1 MHRRYR
7 VALLGGALSVL
18 IALGAPA
25 GAQSVTNSVPTS
37 VPKSVRKSVPMPVPA
52 PHSKA
57 RAVAAR
63 TIPATRPIP
72 TLHTGTVTTPAA
84 SAAPSA
90 PATAPKSRDILEAKR
105 VALMNATA
113 MAPAAAAAAV
123 VGGKSS
129 GIWRIAGAPTLDA
142 SQRTLVDKANNYLTG
157 LNTLVGNFVQVGPD
171 GSRSEGQFYLQKPG
185 RVRFEYNP
193 PNPTLLI
200 ADGSQV
206 AVRDRKLA
214 TQDLYP
220 LSQTPLRFLV
230 ADRIDLM
237 KDTSV
242 IGASAD
248 DTFAT
253 IVIEERQVLGGT
265 HRLMLLFGARDFQ
278 LRQWTITDP
287 QGYDTTVALY
297 NLDSKQKPDPN
308 LFKIDYTRY
317 LQ

>member
-7 VALLGGALSVL
+7 VALVGGALSVL
-18 IALGAPA
+18 IGVGSQA
-25 GAQSVTNSVPTS
+25 GAQSVPNPLPNSPS
-37 VPKSVRKSVPMPVPA
+37 KPAARRVPMPVPA
-52 PHSKA
+52 PHKA
-57 RAVAAR
+57 RATALVRTPPAPHVA
-63 TIPATRPIP
+63 PAQ
-72 TLHTGTVTTPAA
+72 HMA
-84 SAAPSA
+84 SAATSTV

-105 VALMNATA
+105 
-113 MAPAAAAAAV
+113 MAQMSAAAV
-123 VGGKSS
+123 AGGSS
-129 GIWRIAGAPTLDA
+129 TSLWRIAGSPTLDA
-142 SQRTLVDKANNYLTG
+142 SQRALVDKANTYLSG

-230 ADRIDLM
+230 ADRIDLT

-297 NLDSKQKPDPN
+297 NLDAKQKPDPN